1 MKAFL
6 LILGL
11 AVFLRFFRLPELF
24 VFEGDVEHHILLA
37 NTIVRDFHVI
47 WVGVNVANL
56 GFYHAPYWTY
66 FTALWLYLS
75 NGHPLVLAYA
85 AAAVGVMTTGIITI
99 AGWHMFNRKIGLM
112 AGILYASLPLFVF
125 YDQKYWNPTP
135 TMLLSLLILIS
146 LYFARKWPIFW
157 LLFAAA
163 YGAVFSTHFSLAPL
177 GFLALYV
184 FWRYKPGLKITLLS
198 LGVFLVFI
206 FPLIVFDYYQKGRLI
221 TTPWRLGKI
230 SAQPQDKVNPIFHA
244 ISLFETLGRLV
255 HLSPER
261 TSADEVLV
269 SCTSASIFGTPKT
282 VDNESTRSKNPF
294 LSYTTM
300 ALLVWFYIR
309 KKTWKEW
316 GTRII
321 ALQAAIILFAFL
333 FFPGGAY
340 EYYAFGA
347 FPLIILI
354 FVSFVCHLGKQWT
367 RPVYVLLLVMALF
380 GINTVLTAK
389 PDYGYNTKLRMV
401 EKVMAEVGDKS
412 FEIKQDTSFCHQYEG
427 WRYLF
432 YYFGKTP
439 DRSFSDSSL
448 GWYYPEEISKKPV
461 DYTIILGDAR
471 VPPYFAVPERLK
483 IISEGGF
490 KAYVLK
496 NF

>member
-1 MKAFL
+1 MELVAPRDWYIQFGSWVKIMSGLYFLINLTNSPLRLMSTVKPPSSWFKNKTSFAPKIVSASLCSCFRDSISFLAVILFPRDPRFPRVTITKMSLAPSAASFAIVPPQPNSISSGCAPIAKTVLPLPVIEASIAIVKAFL

-11 AVFLRFFRLPELF
+11 AAFLRFFRLPELF

-112 AGILYASLPLFVF
+112 AGNPYASLPLFVF

-157 LLFAAA
+157 LLFSAA

-221 TTPWRLGKI
+221 TTP
-230 SAQPQDKVNPIFHA
+230 
-244 ISLFETLGRLV
+244 
-255 HLSPER
+255 
-261 TSADEVLV
+261 
-269 SCTSASIFGTPKT
+269 
-282 VDNESTRSKNPF
+282 
-294 LSYTTM
+294 
-300 ALLVWFYIR
+300 
-309 KKTWKEW
+309 
-316 GTRII
+316 
-321 ALQAAIILFAFL
+321 
-333 FFPGGAY
+333 
-340 EYYAFGA
+340 
-347 FPLIILI
+347 
-354 FVSFVCHLGKQWT
+354 
-367 RPVYVLLLVMALF
+367 
-380 GINTVLTAK
+380 
-389 PDYGYNTKLRMV
+389 
-401 EKVMAEVGDKS
+401 
-412 FEIKQDTSFCHQYEG
+412 
-427 WRYLF
+427 
-432 YYFGKTP
+432 
-439 DRSFSDSSL
+439 
-448 GWYYPEEISKKPV
+448 
-461 DYTIILGDAR
+461 
-471 VPPYFAVPERLK
+471 
-483 IISEGGF
+483 
-490 KAYVLK
+490 
-496 NF
+496 